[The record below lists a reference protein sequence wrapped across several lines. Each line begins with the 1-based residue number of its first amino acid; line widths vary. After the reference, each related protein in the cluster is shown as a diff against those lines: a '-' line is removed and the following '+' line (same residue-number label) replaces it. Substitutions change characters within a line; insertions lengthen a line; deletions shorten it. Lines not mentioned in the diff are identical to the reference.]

1 MLRQTPRILH
11 NYLARLES
19 FAPVPSAWPEASH
32 VLESRDASW
41 LDVET
46 AACLRSHG
54 GANCLSDTAD
64 SRNARTV
71 PLSAS
76 PKVVYRSRRRIP
88 GRLPSSR

>member
-1 MLRQTPRILH
+1 MMLRQTPRILH

-54 GANCLSDTAD
+54 GANCL
-64 SRNARTV
+64 
-71 PLSAS
+71 
-76 PKVVYRSRRRIP
+76 RSRRLEECSDGALVGLTQGGVSKP
-88 GRLPSSR
+88 PQNSR